1 MSIALFIAA
10 IVVALIALL
19 LIGKGKVPAESRNDP
34 PVNLRPWGIAAAL
47 LVALPLFFFSFAT
60 TVDARSLGIQT
71 SMGRYKG
78 VVSSG
83 FHMTAPWSSV
93 EEWTTRNQTIDFAG
107 GDDGDR
113 DNYRDEA
120 AITVRLG
127 NQSAALVDAR
137 VSWAVADSSTDS
149 KAQEE
154 RIKKLWTQYK
164 TFGDMVRDYAV
175 PAARASTNTAFDG
188 YDPFSN
194 LNDKSADNPYV
205 PLATWS
211 QKVTD
216 ILRPL
221 YADRGLTLISVQV
234 TQVRYDDKTE
244 AKLRQYSDA
253 VADTRIK
260 GQDVKTAEQEA
271 LASKARAQQ
280 AAPGCEALIRDL
292 AAKDQLKNLPAGWQ
306 CPGNPGPAVVGTAK

>member
-1 MSIALFIAA
+1 MFLFIAG
-10 IVVALIALL
+10 IVVALVGALL
-19 LIGKGKVPAESRNDP
+19 ILAGRVGDRGDE
-34 PVNLRPWGIAAAL
+34 VNLRPFGVGTTVVA
-47 LVALPLFFFSFAT
+47 VALVFFSMMT

-83 FHMTAPWSSV
+83 FHLTAPWSSV

-107 GDDGDR
+107 DDGGER
-113 DNYRDEA
+113 DNFRDES

-127 NQSAALVDAR
+127 NQSTALVDAR
-137 VSWAVADSSTDS
+137 VSWAVAESGTDTE
-149 KAQEE
+149 AQEE

-164 TFGDMVRDYAV
+164 TFGDMVADYAV
-175 PAARASTNTAFDG
+175 PAARGATNTAFDG
-188 YDPFSN
+188 YDPFRG
-194 LNDKSADNPYV
+194 LDEKSADNPYV
-205 PLATWS
+205 PLADWS
-211 QKVTD
+211 TKITD
-216 ILRPL
+216 TLRPL
-221 YADRGLTLISVQV
+221 YAERGLTLISVQV

-271 LASKARAQQ
+271 LASKQRSQQ
-280 AAPGCEALIRDL
+280 AYPGCEALIRDL
-292 AAKDQLKNLPAGWQ
+292 AAKDQLKNLPQGWQ
-306 CPGNPGPAVVGTAK
+306 CPGTPAPPVIVGGK

>member
-1 MSIALFIAA
+1 MFLFIAG
-10 IVVALIALL
+10 IVVAVVGAILILV
-19 LIGKGKVPAESRNDP
+19 GKLEPERRGDAPT
-34 PVNLRPWGIAAAL
+34 NLRPWGIGVVA
-47 LVALPLFFFSFAT
+47 VALVLGIFSTFT

-83 FHMTAPWSSV
+83 FHLTAPWSSV

-107 GDDGDR
+107 NDEGDR

-127 NQSAALVDAR
+127 NQSTALVDAR
-137 VSWAVADSSTDS
+137 VSWAVADSSTDT

-164 TFGDMVRDYAV
+164 SFDDMVRDYAV
-175 PAARASTNTAFDG
+175 PAARSATNTAFDG
-188 YDPFSN
+188 YDPFRGLDEKN
-194 LNDKSADNPYV
+194 ADNPYV
-205 PLATWS
+205 PLADWS
-211 QKVTD
+211 RKITD
-216 ILRPL
+216 TLRPL
-221 YADRGLTLISVQV
+221 YTDRGLTLISVQV

-260 GQDVKTAEQEA
+260 AQDVKTAEQEA
-271 LASKARAQQ
+271 LASKQRSTQ

-306 CPGNPGPAVVGTAK
+306 CPGSPGGAVIVGQK

>member
-1 MSIALFIAA
+1 MSMVLFIGA
-10 IVVALIALL
+10 IIVALVGI
-19 LIGKGKVPAESRNDP
+19 
-34 PVNLRPWGIAAAL
+34 GIAWFGFVEDERGAKTGGIITTIVAAV
-47 LVALPLFFFSFAT
+47 LVLVSCFT

-71 SMGRYKG
+71 SMGRYQG

-83 FHMTAPWSSV
+83 FHLTAPWSSV

-107 GDDGDR
+107 DDKEDR
-113 DNYRDEA
+113 DNYRDES

-127 NQSAALVDAR
+127 NQSTALVDAR
-137 VSWAVADSSTDS
+137 VSWAVAESSTDP

-164 TFGDMVRDYAV
+164 SFGDMVRDYAV

-194 LNDKSADNPYV
+194 LNDKTAENPYV
-205 PLATWS
+205 PLAEWS
-211 QKVTD
+211 TKITNV
-216 ILRPL
+216 LRPL
-221 YADRGLTLISVQV
+221 YGDRGLTLISVQV

-260 GQDVKTAEQEA
+260 SQDVETAKQEA
-271 LASKARAQQ
+271 LASKERSTQT
-280 AAPGCEALIRDL
+280 APGCEALIRDL

-306 CPGNPGPAVVGTAK
+306 CPGTSGGPVIVGQK